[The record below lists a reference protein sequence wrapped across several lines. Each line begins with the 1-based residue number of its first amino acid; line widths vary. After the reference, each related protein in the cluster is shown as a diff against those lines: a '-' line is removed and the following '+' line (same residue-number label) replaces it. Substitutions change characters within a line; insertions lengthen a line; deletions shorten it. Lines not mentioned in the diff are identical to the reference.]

1 MRFGIAFGSYPSDL
15 DRANVVRDFT
25 ERARVAHASN
35 YEALFVAQHY
45 STGPDAAMLQSLPLL
60 SYFAGLTPGMYL
72 GTAIFLLPMHEP
84 LMVAE

>member
-15 DRANVVRDFT
+15 DRAGVCRDFT

-60 SYFAGLTPGMYL
+60 AYFAGLTPGMYL
-72 GTAIFLLPMHEP
+72 GRRYSCCPCTSP
-84 LMVAE
+84 